1 MVAER
6 TRSRPLPGTQHFINP
21 KRIPADEDFVALSG
35 FGSLVRWL
43 AVAAAI
49 ASMFLAVYL
58 IFDGASGIGSGTVH
72 RLFDLATNPVIGL
85 LIGIVATATIQSST
99 TVTALTVAAVG
110 TGSLQV
116 AVALPIIL
124 GANVGTTLTSLIV
137 SFGFVGSR
145 ARFQRAFSAAS
156 LHAAFNVV
164 FVVIAFGLEMLFH
177 PLRRLAELV
186 SSSVLGDG
194 PADTPTGDIILEAIS
209 PIIDTVGIRG
219 WLGELLGPRGASVV
233 AIALGA
239 LVIVVAVRVISRQL
253 AVLTAATTRTLL
265 ERSSGASD
273 ALGLLSGALITMA
286 VSASSVTVSSLLP
299 FAATKSL
306 RYREVLPVILGANV
320 GTTLTALLTALAVP
334 GSMGSIAV
342 QAALIHVAF
351 NVISALLVLL
361 IPPLRAL
368 ILWMGQVS
376 GRVAARGYTLAAGV
390 IAASYLILPLAV
402 ILGYTLV
409 T

>member
-1 MVAER
+1 MAER

-137 SFGFVGSR
+137 SLIPWAAGPVSSGRSRRRRCTRRSTSSSSSSPSGWRCSSTRFGGWRSWCPPRCSATVPPTPPPVTSSSR
-145 ARFQRAFSAAS
+145 RSPRSSTRWASAAGWGA
-156 LHAAFNVV
+156 LGPPRRVRRRHRPGRAGHRRRRAGDQPP
-164 FVVIAFGLEMLFH
+164 AGRPHRRDH
-177 PLRRLAELV
+177 PHPAGTVLRGLRRPRPALRCAHHHGRV
-186 SSSVLGDG
+186 RVLGDRVL
-194 PADTPTGDIILEAIS
+194 PAPL
-209 PIIDTVGIRG
+209 
-219 WLGELLGPRGASVV
+219 
-233 AIALGA
+233 
-239 LVIVVAVRVISRQL
+239 
-253 AVLTAATTRTLL
+253 
-265 ERSSGASD
+265 
-273 ALGLLSGALITMA
+273 
-286 VSASSVTVSSLLP
+286 
-299 FAATKSL
+299 AATKSL
-306 RYREVLPVILGANV
+306 RYREVLPIILGANV

-361 IPPLRAL
+361 IPPLRTL

-376 GRVAARGYTLAAGV
+376 GRVAARGYTLAAAV
-390 IAASYLILPLAV
+390 LAASYLVLPLAV

>member
-1 MVAER
+1 M
-6 TRSRPLPGTQHFINP
+6 
-21 KRIPADEDFVALSG
+21 
-35 FGSLVRWL
+35 
-43 AVAAAI
+43 
-49 ASMFLAVYL
+49 
-58 IFDGASGIGSGTVH
+58 
-72 RLFDLATNPVIGL
+72 
-85 LIGIVATATIQSST
+85 
-99 TVTALTVAAVG
+99 
-110 TGSLQV
+110 
-116 AVALPIIL
+116 
-124 GANVGTTLTSLIV
+124 
-137 SFGFVGSR
+137 
-145 ARFQRAFSAAS
+145 
-156 LHAAFNVV
+156 
-164 FVVIAFGLEMLFH
+164 
-177 PLRRLAELV
+177 
-186 SSSVLGDG
+186 
-194 PADTPTGDIILEAIS
+194 
-209 PIIDTVGIRG
+209 
-219 WLGELLGPRGASVV
+219 GPRGASVV

-286 VSASSVTVSSLLP
+286 VSSSSVTVSSLLP

-361 IPPLRAL
+361 IPPLRTL

-376 GRVAARGYTLAAGV
+376 GRVAARGYTLAAAV
-390 IAASYLILPLAV
+390 LAASYLVLPLAV

>member
-137 SFGFVGSR
+137 SFGVIYNGARIALSERSR
-145 ARFQRAFSAAS
+145 S
-156 LHAAFNVV
+156 LAT
-164 FVVIAFGLEMLFH
+164 
-177 PLRRLAELV
+177 LR
-186 SSSVLGDG
+186 VLGFTRREVTTILLSELGLLTLLSIG
-194 PADTPTGDIILEAIS
+194 PGLLLGTWMAKSILES
-209 PIIDTVGIRG
+209 VDTETMRFPLI
-219 WLGELLGPRGASVV
+219 
-233 AIALGA
+233 LGA
-239 LVIVVAVRVISRQL
+239 RTYVVAVLTVFVSTVFSFVVVGRRIAGLDLL
-253 AVLTAATTRTLL
+253 AVLK
-265 ERSSGASD
+265 
-273 ALGLLSGALITMA
+273 
-286 VSASSVTVSSLLP
+286 SA
-299 FAATKSL
+299 
-306 RYREVLPVILGANV
+306 E
-320 GTTLTALLTALAVP
+320 
-334 GSMGSIAV
+334 
-342 QAALIHVAF
+342 
-351 NVISALLVLL
+351 
-361 IPPLRAL
+361 
-368 ILWMGQVS
+368 
-376 GRVAARGYTLAAGV
+376 
-390 IAASYLILPLAV
+390 
-402 ILGYTLV
+402 
-409 T
+409 

>member
-6 TRSRPLPGTQHFINP
+6 TRSRPLPGTQHFISP

-156 LHAAFNVV
+156 L
-164 FVVIAFGLEMLFH
+164 
-177 PLRRLAELV
+177 PRRST
-186 SSSVLGDG
+186 SSSSSSPSGWRCSSTRFGGWRSWCPPRCSATV
-194 PADTPTGDIILEAIS
+194 PPTPPPVTSSSRRS
-209 PIIDTVGIRG
+209 P
-219 WLGELLGPRGASVV
+219 
-233 AIALGA
+233 
-239 LVIVVAVRVISRQL
+239 
-253 AVLTAATTRTLL
+253 
-265 ERSSGASD
+265 RSSTRWAS
-273 ALGLLSGALITMA
+273 AAGWE
-286 VSASSVTVSSLLP
+286 SSWAP
-299 FAATKSL
+299 
-306 RYREVLPVILGANV
+306 
-320 GTTLTALLTALAVP
+320 
-334 GSMGSIAV
+334 
-342 QAALIHVAF
+342 
-351 NVISALLVLL
+351 
-361 IPPLRAL
+361 
-368 ILWMGQVS
+368 
-376 GRVAARGYTLAAGV
+376 AARPSSPSPWARWSSSSPCG
-390 IAASYLILPLAV
+390 
-402 ILGYTLV
+402 
-409 T
+409 